1 MSTNAGG
8 GLGKMMS
15 RAFSGESM
23 FQNVYT
29 AMNGDGM
36 IAMASSFP
44 GEIKAIDIGQM
55 PIVAQKSAFL
65 ASEMSVN
72 MDIFFQKKIG
82 SGFFGGE
89 GFIMQHFTG
98 RGTVFLEFDGSI
110 IDYVLAPGQSILIDT
125 GCLAAMEATCS
136 IEIERVQGVKNIM
149 FGGEGLFNTRVT
161 GPGRVWLQTMPADK
175 LAGVIRKYI
184 PTSN

>member
-1 MSTNAGG
+1 
-8 GLGKMMS
+8 
-15 RAFSGESM
+15 
-23 FQNVYT
+23 
-29 AMNGDGM
+29 
-36 IAMASSFP
+36 
-44 GEIKAIDIGQM
+44 
-55 PIVAQKSAFL
+55 
-65 ASEMSVN
+65 MSVN

-110 IDYVLAPGQSILIDT
+110 IDYVLASGQSILIDT

-136 IEIERVQGVKNIM
+136 IEIERVQGAKNIM